1 MTPYTSSAAG
11 GGLLLFFFCFMF
23 VVTTMIRLRFD
34 GHSITVIKVIEV
46 TVT

>member
-11 GGLLLFFFCFMF
+11 GGLLLFFLFY
-23 VVTTMIRLRFD
+23 VRGYNYDSTSI